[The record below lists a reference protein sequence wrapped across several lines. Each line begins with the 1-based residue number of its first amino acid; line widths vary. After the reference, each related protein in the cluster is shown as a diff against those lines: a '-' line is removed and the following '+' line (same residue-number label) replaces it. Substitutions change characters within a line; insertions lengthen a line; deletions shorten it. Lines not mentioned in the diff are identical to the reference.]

1 MVSEVNKEVWSALE
15 SCLVPP
21 SATQWYY
28 PTILKKFLG
37 TVVLL
42 PTGIVTG
49 VFTGVEKMGSVAL
62 SFFKSPAV
70 PNPKSNFQLVVKD
83 SRLWEKIGT
92 DQEIEDELI
101 KNPRGLYEPAI
112 ESVGT
117 STFQDSPYEVP
128 DSQWAADAWQLK
140 IPKADC
146 PGTHVNLFKDYKT
159 PEGRQALIKRLKE
172 GLHVNHYRFS
182 VEWSQLEPK
191 QDAWNQDN
199 MNVYINLCKDLRA
212 AGIAPIVVLL
222 HFSEPKWFHKLG
234 SFEKEENIN
243 CFANFS
249 EKVFT
254 QLTQPH
260 KGSPLVETFIT
271 INEPAVDAFSRY
283 VLGTFSPGGFLP
295 KNAVLRYLVSK
306 FSPSGGLPS
315 FTKAGLFLKNLLKA
329 HIVVYNRLK
338 EKELLTVKVGIVHQY
353 LKMRPKYT
361 VIMPATRYLT
371 RLVNEVPMNF
381 FKSGGKFDFK
391 VPFFC
396 NIEEQCE
403 APKTDFVGLQYYVR
417 PIIGFGPS
425 SYGEPMTEMP
435 FHEDPAGV
443 YKAILK
449 TYEAFKKV
457 PILVSEIGISTRN
470 DQQRSRYML
479 RARYA
484 IREAIKV
491 LGKDLLGVSWWCLG
505 DNMELERGMKQ
516 PFGLYAQTEK
526 GLATEPKEGVKASIR
541 VAKAW
546 EERREA
552 QRKATMAQFLKSK
565 KAH

>member
-1 MVSEVNKEVWSALE
+1 MVSDVNKEVWSALE

-28 PTILKKFLG
+28 PTILKKCIG
-37 TVVLL
+37 TVILL

-49 VFTGVEKMGSVAL
+49 VFTGVEKAGSFAL
-62 SFFKSPAV
+62 SFFRSPAAL
-70 PNPKSNFQLVVKD
+70 NPKENFQLVVKNF
-83 SRLWEKIGT
+83 SLWKQIGT
-92 DQEIEDELI
+92 DQQIEDELVD
-101 KNPRGLYEPAI
+101 NPSGLKEPAI

-117 STFQDSPYEVP
+117 STFQDSPYEIP

-140 IPKADC
+140 IPKADR
-146 PGTHVNLFKDYKT
+146 PGPNVNLFKLYKT
-159 PEGRQALIKRLKE
+159 PEGRQELIRRLEK
-172 GLHVNHYRFS
+172 LHVTNYRFS
-182 VEWSQLEPK
+182 VEWSHIEPK
-191 QDAWNQDN
+191 QGNWNDSN
-199 MNVYINLCKDLRA
+199 MKVYIDLCEDLRA

-222 HFSEPKWFHKLG
+222 HFSEPKWFHALG
-234 SFEKEENIN
+234 SFENEDNIK

-249 EKVFT
+249 FKVFD
-254 QLTQPH
+254 QLTESYQ
-260 KGSPLVETFIT
+260 GRPLVETFIT

-283 VLGTFSPGGFLP
+283 VLGTFSPGKFL
-295 KNAVLRYLVSK
+295 NFA
-306 FSPSGGLPS
+306 
-315 FTKAGLFLKNLLKA
+315 KAGLFLKNLLKA
-329 HIVVYNRLK
+329 HIVVYDRLK
-338 EKELLTVKVGIVHQY
+338 EKELPTVKVGIVHQY

-361 VIMPATRYLT
+361 VIIPATRYLT

-391 VPFFC
+391 VPFLC
-396 NIEEQCE
+396 NIEEQCK

-449 TYEAFKKV
+449 TYEAFNKV

-484 IREAIKV
+484 IREATKV

-505 DNMELERGMKQ
+505 DNMELNMGMKQ
-516 PFGLYAQTEK
+516 PFGLYAQTEN
-526 GLATEPKEGVKASIR
+526 GLATEPKKGVEASIR

-546 EERREA
+546 KDRRN
-552 QRKATMAQFLKSK
+552 K
-565 KAH
+565 KTD